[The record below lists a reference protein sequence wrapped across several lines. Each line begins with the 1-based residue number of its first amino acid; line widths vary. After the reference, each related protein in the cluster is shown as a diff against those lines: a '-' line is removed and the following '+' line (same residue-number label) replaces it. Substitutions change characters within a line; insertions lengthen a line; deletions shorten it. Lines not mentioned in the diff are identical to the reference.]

1 MLTLMAILA
10 QRLSANFWIF
20 NGFMCGSLP
29 VLMYVYMPFISFW
42 CVRVSPVCKYVN
54 CECVFG
60 VQCFNKTKEVLYS
73 HITVNTAET
82 WCWSIQANGFDTL
95 PHTNTQLKSKHKRN
109 RFSYFLHI
117 QTIRFFFIFVSF
129 FHYSILLLAVS
140 RPIHVTWLISMS
152 RVKDRILCVGE
163 HHRCDRL
170 LPYLYGTHATTL
182 PKTFN
187 VHLYTGEYARQNQH
201 EKMIQ
206 WQSKS
211 TNFIMFHVYLGCW
224 VFFSIPFSISQ
235 YQMNSDE
242 NVERKKIKN
251 LNFSICGNFFCDLQA
266 QQHIRDKKRKASVWY
281 LFLFQ
286 KTSITFSSE
295 TWSLAFTYSVIHF
308 VSVFFRSF
316 SVLVSHIYSY
326 RPSMCSIYVYMYVY
340 GAGMHY
346 QKHKGFCV
354 WARYCIKLYWKCTAW
369 KTQ

>member
-1 MLTLMAILA
+1 MSI
-10 QRLSANFWIF
+10 W
-20 NGFMCGSLP
+20 
-29 VLMYVYMPFISFW
+29 
-42 CVRVSPVCKYVN
+42 
-54 CECVFG
+54 G
-60 VQCFNKTKEVLYS
+60 VEF
-73 HITVNTAET
+73 
-82 WCWSIQANGFDTL
+82 
-95 PHTNTQLKSKHKRN
+95 
-109 RFSYFLHI
+109 
-117 QTIRFFFIFVSF
+117 
-129 FHYSILLLAVS
+129 
-140 RPIHVTWLISMS
+140 
-152 RVKDRILCVGE
+152 
-163 HHRCDRL
+163 
-170 LPYLYGTHATTL
+170 
-182 PKTFN
+182 
-187 VHLYTGEYARQNQH
+187 
-201 EKMIQ
+201 
-206 WQSKS
+206 
-211 TNFIMFHVYLGCW
+211 
-224 VFFSIPFSISQ
+224 FFSIPFSISQ